1 MHMMHQVTDGTHVLE
16 VHNGVEMLTLVTA
29 AGCSLT
35 ALVAAFVSQ
44 NPQDALMA
52 TAVAMAVFGW
62 VRPSA
67 N

>member
-1 MHMMHQVTDGTHVLE
+1 MNSSTANRQITDGTRVLE

-44 NPQDALMA
+44 
-52 TAVAMAVFGW
+52 VGG
-62 VRPSA
+62 
-67 N
+67 